1 MRIQREKTAI
11 VPGIMRIDTAAQA
24 IDMQQIDNRRFMF
37 HPGTGVLVL
46 GRQYASTSIA
56 SSSHAQELADAGIT
70 KDYDRFVRGWVGT
83 GGEYPYGVIHF
94 APSVDERNIRLF
106 ERAFDTLE
114 MFARNGGLA
123 PTVIRGFGD
132 RWEQPFCAILP
143 GLKEPEKKPSVRG
156 QLKQRPKG
164 REGRRNRNKETKQ
177 QER

>member
-37 HPGTGVLVL
+37 HPDTGVLVL
-46 GRQYASTSIA
+46 GRQYAGTSIA
-56 SSSHAQELADAGIT
+56 NSSHAQELADAGIT
-70 KDYDRFVRGWVGT
+70 KDYDGFVRGWVGT
-83 GGEYPYGVIHF
+83 GGEYPCGVIHF

-143 GLKEPEKKPSVRG
+143 GLREPEKKPSVRG
-156 QLKQRPKG
+156 QLKQRP
-164 REGRRNRNKETKQ
+164 EGRKDRNRETKQ